1 MKRQRVM
8 QCLFLILSSF
18 LFGGGA
24 LCAPRSDVF
33 RSEWPVDLERI
44 WIGPDFWANRLQDWR
59 LSGGRLE
66 CVLAA
71 QRRNVFLLTREVA
84 DRPGDLFLRVR
95 VGLPAAEGETS
106 FKGWIGFMVGVKG
119 EFDDYRDSA
128 VHGKGLRAGF
138 TTAGTLFIGDRPVGE
153 NGGRFADSYPDGIE
167 LVLIS
172 ERTGGPCTIRV
183 AAFDPNGATLIG
195 EAVSRGHDPSDLA
208 GGLSLVSDLEPI
220 DLPKA
225 HSVQGAWFA
234 DWRISGSRV
243 ESHDE
248 RAFGPILFSQ
258 YTLSRG
264 VLKMTAQMPPV
275 GGQDGKT
282 VSLQVDKNNNGAWKS
297 VAVAPIDEYART
309 ATLRVEGWDASRP
322 WTYRL
327 WYELRGRKGPVSYF
341 RTGTIRKEPLDKDE
355 IVVAAFTGNNDL
367 GFPNNDLVAAVLEHD
382 PDVLFFSGDQIYEG
396 VGGLGCQRAPVN
408 KATLDYL
415 RKWYLYGW
423 AHGEMMRNRPTV
435 AIPDDHDVYHGNI
448 WGAGGK
454 ATQTEGG
461 GMEQQDSGGYKM
473 PPVWVKMVE
482 RTQTSHLPDPFDPTP
497 VEQGIGVYYCAMN
510 YGGISFAV
518 IEDRKFKSAPKVAVP
533 EGKIRNGWSQNPDFD
548 AARDSD
554 VPGAKLLGERQ
565 LAFLDHWAA
574 DWSHGAWMKVVLSQT
589 IFANVATLPDDSG
602 SDAPVPRLRILE
614 KGQYAE
620 NDKIVSDHDSNGWPK
635 SGRDRA
641 LRAMRRGFAV
651 HLAGDQHLG
660 STVQYG
666 VDTWNDAAYAL
677 CVPSVSN
684 VWPRRWFP
692 PEAGAHRKEGA
703 PRYTGEFHDG
713 FGNKI
718 TVHAVSNPA
727 FTGKEPAKLY
737 DRATGFGIARFRKKD
752 RTISLENWPRW
763 PSSITGGTEPYEGW
777 PVVFAQE
784 DNYGREAFGHLP
796 TIVVK
801 GLVDPVIQLFDEAD
815 GKIVYTL
822 RINGDRFSP
831 KVFHGGTY
839 TIKIG
844 DPDKGK
850 SKVIQGLVPGEYDAH
865 ETIEVVL

>member
-1 MKRQRVM
+1 MRR
-8 QCLFLILSSF
+8 QCLSQCLILT
-18 LFGGGA
+18 LFAVLFVGGA
-24 LCAPRSDVF
+24 ISAFPADLYR
-33 RSEWPVDLERI
+33 REWPDDLERI

-71 QRRNVFLLTREVA
+71 EGRNVFLLTREVA

-95 VGLPAAEGETS
+95 LGQPADETETA
-106 FKGWIGFMVGVKG
+106 FKGWIGYMIGVKG
-119 EFDDYRDSA
+119 EFDEYRDSA
-128 VHGKGLRAGF
+128 VRGKGLRAGV
-138 TTAGTLFIGDRPVGE
+138 TTAGTFFVGDPPADE
-153 NGGRFADSYPDGIE
+153 KGGRFAAAYPDGVE

-172 ERTGGPCTIRV
+172 ERTAGPCTIRV
-183 AAFDPNGATLIG
+183 AAFDPDGAALIG
-195 EAVSRGHDPSDLA
+195 EAVSRGHDPADLA
-208 GGLSLVSDLEPI
+208 GGLALVSDLKPI
-220 DLPKA
+220 GPAKGT
-225 HSVQGAWFA
+225 SVRGAWFA
-234 DWRISGSRV
+234 DWRIEGSRV
-243 ESHDE
+243 DSHDE
-248 RAFGPILFSQ
+248 RAFGPVLFSQ
-258 YTLSRG
+258 YTLSGG

-275 GGQDGKT
+275 GAQDGKT
-282 VSLQVDKNNNGAWKS
+282 VSLQVDGNNDGNWKT
-297 VAVAPIDEYART
+297 VAVAPIDPHART

-322 WTYRL
+322 WAYRL
-327 WYELRGRKGPVSYF
+327 WYELRGRRGPISYF
-341 RTGTIRKEPLDKDE
+341 RTGTIREEPLHKEE

-367 GFPNNDLVAAVLEHD
+367 GFPNNDLVTAVGEHD
-382 PDVLFFSGDQIYEG
+382 PDLLFFSGDQIYEG
-396 VGGLGCQRAPVN
+396 VGGFGCQRAPVD
-408 KATLDYL
+408 KAMLDYL

-423 AHGEMMRNRPTV
+423 AHGEMMRDRPTV

-454 ATQTEGG
+454 ATQKEGG

-473 PPVWVKMVE
+473 PAVWVKMVE

-510 YGGISFAV
+510 YGGVSFAI
-518 IEDRKFKSAPKVAVP
+518 IEDRKFKSPPKVVVP

-548 AARDSD
+548 AAKSSD
-554 VPGAKLLGERQ
+554 VPGAVLLGERQ

-620 NDKIVSDHDSNGWPK
+620 NDKIVSDLDSNGWPK
-635 SGRDRA
+635 TGRDRA
-641 LRAMRRGFAV
+641 LRAMQRGFAV

-666 VDTWNDAAYAL
+666 VDDWNDAAFAL

-692 PEAGAHRKEGA
+692 PEPGANRAEGA
-703 PRYTGEFHDG
+703 PKYTGEFHDG

-718 TVHAVSNPA
+718 TVHAVSNPV
-727 FTGKEPAKLY
+727 FTGKKPARLY

-752 RTISLENWPRW
+752 RTISLANWPRW
-763 PSSITGGTEPYEGW
+763 PSSVTGGSEPYEGW
-777 PVVFAQE
+777 PVVFKQA
-784 DNYGREAFGHLP
+784 DNYGRKAFGFLP
-796 TIVVK
+796 EIMVK
-801 GLVDPVIQLFDEAD
+801 GLVDPVVQLFDEAD
-815 GKIVYTL
+815 GKLVYTL
-822 RINGDRFSP
+822 RINGTTFRP
-831 KVFHGGTY
+831 KVFHEGLY
-839 TIKIG
+839 TIKVAE
-844 DPDKGK
+844 PDEGK
-850 SKVIQGLVPGEYDAH
+850 TKIIQGLAPGDYDTHDAL
-865 ETIEVVL
+865 EIVF